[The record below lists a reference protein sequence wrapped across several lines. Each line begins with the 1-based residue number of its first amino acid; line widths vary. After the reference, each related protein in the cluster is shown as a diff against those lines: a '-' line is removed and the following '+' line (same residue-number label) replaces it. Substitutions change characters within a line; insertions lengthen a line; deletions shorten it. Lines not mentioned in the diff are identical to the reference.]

1 MKRTQPSNRSSCLLL
16 LSFSCSNF
24 SNYKALFSMPGDRDN
39 MYYSFNMG
47 PIHFVSI
54 STEFYFYLEYGVTQ
68 LGVQYEWLI
77 NDLKVT
83 FLSINLRH
91 EHLCNQDDTQIR
103 EDRFQP
109 LSYRPIK
116 SRSPSK
122 IFDLCLTWSLTL
134 ILVDPCGSEM
144 VIVQTVA
151 DVFRVVKRFD
161 FSAL

>member
-1 MKRTQPSNRSSCLLL
+1 
-16 LSFSCSNF
+16 
-24 SNYKALFSMPGDRDN
+24 MPGDRDN

-68 LGVQYEWLI
+68 LGVQYKWLI

-91 EHLCNQDDTQIR
+91 EHLCNQDDKQIR

-116 SRSPSK
+116 S
-122 IFDLCLTWSLTL
+122 LT
-134 ILVDPCGSEM
+134 
-144 VIVQTVA
+144 
-151 DVFRVVKRFD
+151 
-161 FSAL
+161 SA